1 MSEPEDHRSLYA
13 PVGFAMVR
21 TPLLPVQAFASLR
34 TEADQFALLQDPRVR
49 RAVAAGSLSLLHAL
63 DRLEQSG
70 LTRRE
75 AERLAA
81 KLLRY
86 QIRMSTRP
94 TPYGL
99 FAGCAVVPIGG
110 RTDLRMQTTFGR
122 SHTRPDMA
130 WLMAL
135 VAAAESEPG
144 ILRHLTLVANP
155 LIRVQGDRVSLAAR
169 APAGAGG
176 GSQPVSV
183 RATTVVVR
191 ALELAKTPI
200 GYDALSVRL
209 REATAGATE
218 EKVDRLLAD
227 LCGQTFLLTDLRP
240 PLTIDSPARYVLNRL
255 AAIPAGTAAYERLRA
270 ALDAAAAWDAVPHA
284 ASAGALHALL
294 RAAGSPE
301 DGSNDAPF
309 QVDLSLS
316 VDGRLGRTLADEAAR
331 AAELLLRLSPSP
343 RGIPALAAYRH
354 AFVTRYGSER
364 EVPLLELLDPDRG
377 LGPPGSHGFA
387 YVGPEQGRAARRSSA
402 LLACACAALHHRHQA
417 VDLDDRLLAT
427 LETWEDERVLA
438 PPSLDVNVLVAA
450 RSGEAIDEGDFTL
463 VIGPNLGAWAAG
475 RSFGRFAHLDP
486 DRGIECV
493 RACARAEDVAQA
505 EDVLPVEVVFLP
517 ANARLANVTIR
528 PVVREYEIV
537 FGASPG
543 VPASHVVPLDELLVG
558 VANGRFYVRWPAAGK
573 RLHFTSGHMLNPHTA
588 PAAAQFLLQVSH
600 DAAAVFSGFDWGP
613 AEEFPF
619 LPRVQSG
626 RIVLRPAEWKIPKAM
641 LHPDRMDAIETWRR
655 DWDVPRVVA
664 LAAGDNRLVLDLD
677 RPAHARQL
685 LAEAARLPDGRSLVV
700 HELVPSLEDAWLAGS
715 EGRYYSEIVVP
726 LVRRAPRGAA
736 VEAAG
741 IAESTGAPRDA
752 AGAAPAAAVRRH
764 PPGSAWLF
772 VKLYCPSHCE
782 DVLIADAL
790 SGFCRNV
797 RAAELADSWFF
808 IRYADPEGHV
818 RLRFHGD
825 PDRLARQLFPQI
837 CRWAQELMAQGT
849 CTRFV
854 FDTYD
859 QEIER
864 FGGAEGMA
872 ASEDLFHADSRAAA
886 ALVGALQTRE
896 WSDEAS
902 RTPLLA
908 ASIDDLLDALGLDES
923 ARLGWYEE
931 QGRAAAREAGG
942 EYRTLKSGLR
952 AAVGD
957 RDRWLCDRPHGSAI
971 DEALAERR
979 RDLVD
984 VSRRLRALSDARRLG
999 QPIGALAVSY
1009 VHLHLNRLGASA
1021 RERSLLGM
1029 LLRTREGLAKA
1040 PVVRQT

>member
-1 MSEPEDHRSLYA
+1 MVEPEVDGLLYA

-21 TPLLPVQAFASLR
+21 TPLLPVDVFASLC
-34 TEADQFALLQDPRVR
+34 TETDQFALLQDPRVR

-70 LTRRE
+70 LTRRD
-75 AERLAA
+75 AERLTA

-99 FAGCAVVPIGG
+99 FAGCAIVPIGE
-110 RTDLRMQTTFGR
+110 RTDLRMRTTFGR

-135 VAAAESEPG
+135 VTAAEAEPG
-144 ILRHLTLVANP
+144 IRRHLTLVANP
-155 LIRVQGDRVSLAAR
+155 LVRLQGDRVSLAAR
-169 APAGAGG
+169 APAGDGGG
-176 GSQPVSV
+176 GSQPVSI

-191 ALELAKTPI
+191 ALALAKTPV
-200 GYDALSVRL
+200 GYDALSERL
-209 REATAGATE
+209 REATPAATE

-240 PLTIDSPARYVLNRL
+240 PLTIDSPAGYVLNRL
-255 AAIPAGTAAYERLRA
+255 AAIPAGRATYERLRA
-270 ALDAAAAWDAVPHA
+270 VVDATTDWDAAPHD

-294 RAAGSPE
+294 LAAGTPE
-301 DGSNDAPF
+301 DGSKDVPF

-316 VDGRLGRTLADEAAR
+316 VDGNVGRTLAGEAAR

-343 RGIPALAAYRH
+343 RGIPALAAYRQ
-354 AFVTRYGSER
+354 AFITRYGSER
-364 EVPLLELLDPDRG
+364 EVPLMELLDLDRG
-377 LGPPGSHGFA
+377 LGPVGSQGFA

-402 LLACACAALHHRHQA
+402 LLACACAALHHRQPI
-417 VDLDDRLLAT
+417 VDLDERLLTAI
-427 LETWEDERVLA
+427 ETWEDERVLA

-475 RSFGRFAHLDP
+475 RSFGRFAHLEP
-486 DRGIECV
+486 DRGTECV
-493 RACARAEDVAQA
+493 RACARAEDAAHA
-505 EDVLPVEVVFLP
+505 EDALCVEVVFLP

-528 PVVREYEIV
+528 PAVRSYEIV

-543 VPASHVVPLDELLVG
+543 VPEVVPLEELLVG

-588 PAAAQFLLQVSH
+588 PAVAQFLLQVSH
-600 DAAAVFSGFDWGP
+600 DGAVVFSGFDWGP

-619 LPRVQSG
+619 LPRVRSG
-626 RIVLRPAEWKIPKAM
+626 RIVLRPAEWKIPKAD
-641 LHPDRMDAIETWRR
+641 LHPDRMEAIETWRR
-655 DWDVPRVVA
+655 EWNVPRVVA

-677 RPAHARQL
+677 RPAQARQL
-685 LAEAARLPDGRSLVV
+685 LAEAARLPDGRSLVIQ
-700 HELVPSLEDAWLAGS
+700 EMVPSLEDAWLTGS
-715 EGRYYSEIVVP
+715 EGRYYSEIVIP
-726 LVRRAPRGAA
+726 LAGRKPRNAA
-736 VEAAG
+736 IEAAG
-741 IAESTGAPRDA
+741 TADVATTTRDGVGTALAPSL
-752 AGAAPAAAVRRH
+752 RRH

-808 IRYADPEGHV
+808 IRYADPDSHV

-825 PDRLARQLFPQI
+825 RDRLAGQLFPQI
-837 CRWAQELMAQGT
+837 CGWAQELMAQGT
-849 CTRFV
+849 CARFV

-864 FGGAEGMA
+864 FGGAEGMN

-886 ALVGALQTRE
+886 ALVGVLQARE
-896 WSDEAS
+896 WTDEAS
-902 RTPLLA
+902 RTALLA
-908 ASIDDLLDALGLDES
+908 ASIDDLLEALGFDES
-923 ARLGWYEE
+923 SRLGWYGE
-931 QGRAAAREAGG
+931 QGRAAAREAGS
-942 EYRTLKSGLR
+942 EYRALKSSLR

-957 RDRWLCDRPHGSAI
+957 RDRWLCDRPHGSVI
-971 DEALAERR
+971 GEALAERR
-979 RDLVD
+979 RNLMD
-984 VSRRLRALSDARRLG
+984 VSRRLRALSNERRLG
-999 QPIGALAVSY
+999 QPIAALAVSY

-1040 PVVRQT
+1040 PLARRT